1 MSDSTPATEDAE
13 MRRFA
18 AATRPPHAIQPQ
30 VDVQARG
37 GVESLIERD
46 TPVPAPPAGS
56 GGRGGAIGDDRDP
69 GNRPEVQ
76 VQEFGAGI
84 AIVSGAVLAALAFR
98 RVAERTGI
106 PAPAVFL
113 VVSAA
118 ASTAVTPIRT
128 ALTPT
133 DVSWIAS
140 GALMVILFDGGVSL
154 GWRRVRRV
162 LAPVA
167 ALGIGATLA
176 AAGVMAVA
184 AHAVLG
190 FAWTPA
196 AAVGVALAPTDPAVV
211 FSVIRDGGLREEPR
225 TILEAES
232 GFNDPVAIAL
242 MVGVVA
248 ASTSGD
254 SWLPTVGVTLA
265 RELAL
270 GVVVGLA
277 GAWLASRVLR
287 HLTEPRETLQPI
299 VALSAAGLIFGTA
312 AALHGSGFLAVFVAG
327 LLLGDAEMTVGEDVR
342 AFHGELAGL
351 AEVIVFVSLGLTVHL
366 AALGLHGVTDGLVLT
381 AIMLT
386 CARLPAAMLLL
397 APLGIP
403 SGERLFLAWSGLRGA
418 VPILLASLA
427 LIGHLPDGRQIY
439 GLVFVVVA
447 ASVLVQGVTMPRL
460 MARLGVDQNS
470 VR

>member
-1 MSDSTPATEDAE
+1 M
-13 MRRFA
+13 
-18 AATRPPHAIQPQ
+18 
-30 VDVQARG
+30 
-37 GVESLIERD
+37 
-46 TPVPAPPAGS
+46 
-56 GGRGGAIGDDRDP
+56 
-69 GNRPEVQ
+69 
-76 VQEFGAGI
+76 

-106 PAPAVFL
+106 PAPVVFL

-118 ASTAVTPIRT
+118 ASDAITPLRT
-128 ALTPT
+128 SLSPT

-154 GWRRVRRV
+154 GWRRVRPV
-162 LAPVA
+162 LGPVA
-167 ALGIGATLA
+167 ALGIGATFA
-176 AAGVMAVA
+176 AAAVMALA
-184 AHAVLG
+184 AHAVIGLEW
-190 FAWTPA
+190 APA

-211 FSVIRDGGLREEPR
+211 FSVIRDGGLKERPR

-248 ASTSGD
+248 AAGSDD
-254 SWLPTVGVTLA
+254 SWLPTVGTALL
-265 RELAL
+265 RELSL

-277 GAWLASRVLR
+277 GAWLASAVLR

-299 VALSAAGLIFGTA
+299 VALSAAGLIFGA
-312 AALHGSGFLAVFVAG
+312 AAVLHGSGFLAVFVAG
-327 LLLGDAEMTVGEDVR
+327 LLLGDAETKVGHDVR
-342 AFHGELAGL
+342 DFHAELAGL
-351 AEVIVFVSLGLTVHL
+351 AEVVVFVSLGLTVHL
-366 AALGLHGVTDGLVLT
+366 AALGVEGVTDGLLLT
-381 AIMLT
+381 AVVLV

-397 APLGIP
+397 APLRIP
-403 SGERLFLAWSGLRGA
+403 PGERLYLAWAGLRGA

-427 LIGHLPDGRQIY
+427 LIGHLPDARRLY

-447 ASVLVQGVTMPRL
+447 TSVLVQGVTMPRL
-460 MARLGVDQNS
+460 MERLQVGQKS